1 MPLAASRAATQR
13 TVLAGAPA
21 PRPTRCRDP
30 FDPKL
35 SMSEDQDRDMMTSHI
50 EKRCGN
56 PHSASPARA
65 VPRYFA
71 SPDLASPRKTNSKH
85 PLKKYA
91 SASLPSSQS
100 AYNQRTRLQIQT
112 HHSLPESTRQHR
124 SSSNPPSSTS
134 TPTHLTRQPSPGTLK
149 HHPPPPTSTNSSQNS
164 D

>member
-1 MPLAASRAATQR
+1 MPLAARDSRAATQR
-13 TVLAGAPA
+13 TCSLA
-21 PRPTRCRDP
+21 PRRPRPNTRCDP
-30 FDPKL
+30 FDPRL
-35 SMSEDQDRDMMTSHI
+35 SMSDDQDRDMMTSYI

-71 SPDLASPRKTNSKH
+71 SPDLASPRKNSKH
-85 PLKKYA
+85 PPKKHA

-100 AYNQRTRLQIQT
+100 ANSITNSNSPY
-112 HHSLPESTRQHR
+112 SLPESTRQHR

-134 TPTHLTRQPSPGTLK
+134 TPTHPTRQPSPGTLK